1 MCLAVP
7 AQIIKIDNS
16 HAEVDIMGV
25 RREINILLI
34 DHLNIGDK
42 VMVHAG
48 FAINKIDDEY
58 FDFLRDTLKDCWV
71 ISNDG
76 RR

>member
-7 AQIIKIDNS
+7 AKVININS
-16 HAEVDIMGV
+16 PHAVVDIMGV
-25 RREINILLI
+25 HKEVNILLI
-34 DHLNIGDK
+34 DKPSVGDK

-58 FDFLRDTLKDCWV
+58 FNFLRNTLQNMLRDMP
-71 ISNDG
+71 
-76 RR
+76 

>member
-7 AQIIKIDNS
+7 AKVININDS

-25 RREINILLI
+25 RKEINILLI
-34 DHLNIGDK
+34 DHLRVGDK

-48 FAINKIDDEY
+48 FAINKIDNEY
-58 FDFLRDTLKDCWV
+58 FDFLRDTLQDMLR
-71 ISNDG
+71 DLP
-76 RR
+76 

>member
-7 AQIIKIDNS
+7 AKVIKINS
-16 HAEVDIMGV
+16 PHAEVDIMGV
-25 RREINILLI
+25 RKEVNILLI
-34 DHLNIGDK
+34 DSLRVGDK

-58 FDFLRDTLKDCWV
+58 FDFLRNTLEDMLR
-71 ISNDG
+71 DLP
-76 RR
+76 

>member
-7 AQIIKIDNS
+7 AKVISINNP

-25 RREINILLI
+25 QKEVNILLI
-34 DHLNIGDK
+34 DDPKVGDK

-58 FDFLRDTLKDCWV
+58 FNFLRNTLQDMLR
-71 ISNDG
+71 DLP
-76 RR
+76 

>member
-1 MCLAVP
+1 MCLAIPGKV
-7 AQIIKIDNS
+7 ISINSS

-25 RREINILLI
+25 HKEVNILLI
-34 DHLNIGDK
+34 DHPMVGDK

-58 FDFLRDTLKDCWV
+58 YSFLRETLQNMLRDMP
-71 ISNDG
+71 
-76 RR
+76 

>member
-7 AQIIKIDNS
+7 AKVININRS

-25 RREINILLI
+25 HKEVNILLI
-34 DHLNIGDK
+34 DNLVVGDK

-58 FDFLRDTLKDCWV
+58 FDFLRNTLQNMLRDM
-71 ISNDG
+71 S
-76 RR
+76 